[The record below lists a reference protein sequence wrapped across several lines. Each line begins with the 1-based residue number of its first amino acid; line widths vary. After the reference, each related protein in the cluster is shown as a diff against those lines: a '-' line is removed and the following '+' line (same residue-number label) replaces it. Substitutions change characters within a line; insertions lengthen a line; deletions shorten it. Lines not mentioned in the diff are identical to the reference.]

1 MNLFDLKGRV
11 AIVTGG
17 NGGIGLGMA
26 EGLAQAGA
34 TIMLAGR
41 NANKAESALAALRKI
56 GSKAEFFEA
65 DVTKEAACRAL
76 VAKTSET
83 FGRVDI
89 LINNAGTT
97 VRKPVEQLTLAEWTM
112 VMDTNL
118 TSAFMC
124 AQAVYPVMLKAGGG
138 KIVNIGSMLSIFGT
152 GYGAPYGASKGGIVQ
167 LTKALATGWAKDN
180 IQANAIL
187 PGWIATDLT
196 EGAKRE
202 VEGLNERVLART
214 PAKRWGKPSDL
225 AGLAVFLCSAA
236 SDFVTG
242 AAIPIDGGFS
252 VQG

>member
-1 MNLFDLKGRV
+1 MHLFDLKGRV

-41 NANKAESALAALRKI
+41 NKKKAENALASLRKL
-56 GSKAEFFEA
+56 GSKAEFCEG
-65 DVTKEAACRAL
+65 DVTKEADCKAL
-76 VAKTSET
+76 VAKTVDT

-89 LINNAGTT
+89 LINNAGTN
-97 VRKPVEQLTLAEWTM
+97 VRKAAEQYSLAEWM
-112 VMDTNL
+112 HVMDTNL

-124 AQAVYPVMLKAGGG
+124 SQAVYPEMLKAKGG

-152 GYGAPYGASKGGIVQ
+152 GFAAPYGASKGGIVQ
-167 LTKALATGWAKDN
+167 LTKALAAGWAKDN
-180 IQANAIL
+180 IQANAVL
-187 PGWIATDLT
+187 PGWIETELTD
-196 EGAKRE
+196 GAKRDI
-202 VEGLNERVLART
+202 EGLNERVVART
-214 PAKRWGKPSDL
+214 PAKRWGKPHDL
-225 AGLAVFLCSAA
+225 AGIAVFYCSAA

-242 AAIPIDGGFS
+242 TAIPIDGGFS

>member
-34 TIMLAGR
+34 SLMLAGR
-41 NANKAESALAALRKI
+41 NAKKAESALATLRKT

-65 DVTKEAACRAL
+65 DVTKEAACHAL
-76 VAKTSET
+76 IAKTGET

-89 LINNAGTT
+89 LVNNAGTT
-97 VRKPVEQLTLAEWTM
+97 VRKPVEQLSLAEWTM

-124 AQAVYPVMLKAGGG
+124 GQAVYPAMLKAGGG

-152 GYGAPYGASKGGIVQ
+152 GYGAPYAASKGGIVQ
-167 LTKALATGWAKDN
+167 LTKAFATGWAKDN

-196 EGAKRE
+196 DGAKRE

-225 AGLAVFLCSAA
+225 AGLAVFLCSKA

>member
-1 MNLFDLKGRV
+1 MDLFDLKGRV

-34 TIMLAGR
+34 SIMLAGR
-41 NANKAESALAALRKI
+41 NAKKAEAALASLRKS
-56 GSKAEFFEA
+56 GSKAEYCEA

-76 VAKTSET
+76 VAKTAET

-97 VRKPVEQLTLAEWTM
+97 VRKPVEQLTLAEWNF

-124 AQAVYPVMLKAGGG
+124 GQAVYPEMLKAQGG
-138 KIVNIGSMLSIFGT
+138 KIVNVGSMLSIFGT

-167 LTKALATGWAKDN
+167 LTKAFATGWAKDN

-187 PGWIATDLT
+187 PGWITTELTD
-196 EGAKRE
+196 GAKRE

-214 PAKRWGKPSDL
+214 PAKRWGQPSDL
-225 AGLAVFLCSAA
+225 AGLAVFLSSAA

-242 AAIPIDGGFS
+242 AAIPVDGGFS
-252 VQG
+252 AQG

>member
-34 TIMLAGR
+34 TVMLAGR
-41 NANKAESALAALRKI
+41 NAKKAEAALATLRKT
-56 GSKAEFFEA
+56 GSKAEFCAA
-65 DVTKEAACRAL
+65 DVTKEADCQTL
-76 VAKTSET
+76 VKKTSDA

-89 LINNAGTT
+89 LINNAGTN
-97 VRKPVEQLTLAEWTM
+97 VRKPAEQYSLAEWTH

-124 AQAVYPVMLKAGGG
+124 AQAVYPAMLKAKGG
-138 KIVNIGSMLSIFGT
+138 KIVNIGSMLSIFGA
-152 GYGAPYGASKGGIVQ
+152 GFAAPYAASKGGIVQ

-180 IQANAIL
+180 IQANAVL
-187 PGWIATDLT
+187 PGWIETDLT
-196 EGAKRE
+196 DGAKRE
-202 VEGLNERVLART
+202 IEGLNERVVART
-214 PAKRWGKPSDL
+214 PAKRWGKPADL
-225 AGLAVFLCSAA
+225 AGVAVFLCSAA
-236 SDFVTG
+236 SDFVSGT
-242 AAIPIDGGFS
+242 AIPIDGGFS